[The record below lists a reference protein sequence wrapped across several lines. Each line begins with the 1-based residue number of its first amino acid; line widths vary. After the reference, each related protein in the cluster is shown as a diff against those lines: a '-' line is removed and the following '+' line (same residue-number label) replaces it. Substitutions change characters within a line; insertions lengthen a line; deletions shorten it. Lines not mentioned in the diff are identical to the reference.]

1 MKKILWFLSLLVALI
16 LCTAAL
22 AAPNDANIPL
32 TGEGD
37 SLFGRL
43 FAADGDTMYAAVSNS
58 LYCAKLGEGKMT
70 LVAEKIPEKFDAQD
84 DANGMI
90 DTIPTCS
97 VCWMRTASSTLSTA
111 TAIFASGS
119 LKTAQPQRRGS

>member
-1 MKKILWFLSLLVALI
+1 MKKILWFLSLLAALI
-16 LCTAAL
+16 LCTVAL

-70 LVAEKIPEKFDAQD
+70 LVAEKIPEKIDAQD